1 MSPMSTSEMANCG
14 QFEFST
20 FASFKG
26 HGFLVCFGFISL
38 KGIQDLPFYYRC
50 DTYHLFQLF
59 SFQKQAGCD
68 HILNS
73 KARKD
78 KCGICGGDNSSCKTV
93 AGTFNTVHYG
103 KSRLLRTR
111 RKKRFKNKLLTSCIQ
126 EIIIQESINV
136 GGKTSLAII

>member
-1 MSPMSTSEMANCG
+1 MTGMY
-14 QFEFST
+14 
-20 FASFKG
+20 
-26 HGFLVCFGFISL
+26 
-38 KGIQDLPFYYRC
+38 DLPFYDLYS
-50 DTYHLFQLF
+50 TYHVFQLF

-103 KSRLLRTR
+103 KNLLQRIGGKET
-111 RKKRFKNKLLTSCIQ
+111 FKHKLLTSGNIEKYYCEGQNQPCCGILL
-126 EIIIQESINV
+126 IW
-136 GGKTSLAII
+136 L